1 VAEATATAVR
11 QVAAAIGAEGGLQAA
26 NLKVAEQYIDAF
38 GNLAKTGNTLI
49 VPSNLTDV
57 STLVSTA
64 MTVLDRTKP
73 GAAK

>member
-1 VAEATATAVR
+1 
-11 QVAAAIGAEGGLQAA
+11 
-26 NLKVAEQYIDAF
+26 
-38 GNLAKTGNTLI
+38 

-64 MTVLDRTKP
+64 MTVLDRTKAP